1 MLMAKNIDY
10 IYTADPRKDP
20 NAKKLPEV
28 SCSQILEWGLAA
40 IDATAAAFC
49 RSVGLPVRIFGMNAP
64 MDIFSAV
71 KGEKPGTVVTPDY
84 KIKNI
89 HTTRR
94 KIMKFDTKP
103 YEEKMQKSLA
113 SYNENLSTIRAGR
126 ANPDVLKKINV
137 DYYGSP
143 TAISAIAEIK
153 VTDART
159 ITITA
164 WDKSAM
170 KGIEKAILTSDL
182 GIHPQNDG
190 SCIRLT
196 FPPMTEDRRKELSK
210 QVAKMGEEAKV
221 ALRNIRRDA
230 NDKIKAMK
238 KNTELTED
246 EAKAGDKSVQDL
258 TDKFVKEVDAITSA
272 KTKEVME
279 I

>member
-1 MLMAKNIDY
+1 
-10 IYTADPRKDP
+10 
-20 NAKKLPEV
+20 
-28 SCSQILEWGLAA
+28 
-40 IDATAAAFC
+40 
-49 RSVGLPVRIFGMNAP
+49 
-64 MDIFSAV
+64 
-71 KGEKPGTVVTPDY
+71 
-84 KIKNI
+84 
-89 HTTRR
+89 
-94 KIMKFDTKP
+94 MKFETKP

-113 SYNENLSTIRAGR
+113 SYSENLSTIRAGR

-190 SCIRLT
+190 QCIRLT
-196 FPPMTEDRRKELSK
+196 FPPMTEERRKELSK
-210 QVAKMGEEAKV
+210 QVSKMGEDAKV
-221 ALRNIRRDA
+221 AIRNIRRDA
-230 NDKIKAMK
+230 NDKTKAMK
-238 KNTELTED
+238 KNSEMTED
-246 EAKAGDKSVQDL
+246 EVKASDKQIQDL
-258 TDKFVKEVDAITSA
+258 TDKYIKELDAVTAA
-272 KTKEVME
+272 KTKEIME